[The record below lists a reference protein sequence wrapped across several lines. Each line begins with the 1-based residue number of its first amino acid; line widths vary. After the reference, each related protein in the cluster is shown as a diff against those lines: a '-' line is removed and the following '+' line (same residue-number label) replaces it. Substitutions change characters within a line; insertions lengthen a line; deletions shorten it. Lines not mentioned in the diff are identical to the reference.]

1 MKKFLLT
8 RLGRDSFIHK
18 PITRNLSFQN
28 NWDGSHIL
36 YRKKTIPENVQFIQ
50 EKYFEFSW
58 NLANIYFITVH
69 INKTKS
75 LLDAIFL
82 NVFKC
87 FKIFLDF
94 SMTDWL
100 TDFNVYSMSKMSKMS
115 KMTEMFLMF

>member
-1 MKKFLLT
+1 MVSVMPNLIYENNQQFSLYYNLSFAAELFYIRMKKFLLT

-36 YRKKTIPENVQFIQ
+36 YRKKTIHENVHFIQ

-69 INKTKS
+69 IKNILRILSS
-75 LLDAIFL
+75 LIEDREKAK
-82 NVFKC
+82 N
-87 FKIFLDF
+87 
-94 SMTDWL
+94 
-100 TDFNVYSMSKMSKMS
+100 
-115 KMTEMFLMF
+115 

>member
-58 NLANIYFITVH
+58 NLA
-69 INKTKS
+69 KPTKRLKLAECLKIQMS
-75 LLDAIFL
+75 AII
-82 NVFKC
+82 VA
-87 FKIFLDF
+87 I
-94 SMTDWL
+94 SP
-100 TDFNVYSMSKMSKMS
+100 
-115 KMTEMFLMF
+115 

>member
-69 INKTKS
+69 IKNILRILTS
-75 LLDAIFL
+75 LIENREKAKNYTYIF
-82 NVFKC
+82 
-87 FKIFLDF
+87 
-94 SMTDWL
+94 M
-100 TDFNVYSMSKMSKMS
+100 
-115 KMTEMFLMF
+115 